1 MKEELTSETLNYDTK
16 TMYQIEPKCN
26 LLRSTLPVKKQV
38 SEAAVRKFLK
48 IL

>member
-16 TMYQIEPKCN
+16 TMYQIEPKCI
-26 LLRSTLPVKKQV
+26 LLRSTLQVKKQV